1 MKGMEIAE
9 TKQEDQL
16 RKHDNRANK
25 VQSQSAVLWE
35 PGKENSVL
43 NATCK

>member
-16 RKHDNRANK
+16 KKYGNRANK
-25 VQSQSAVLWE
+25 VQSQSAIL
-35 PGKENSVL
+35 
-43 NATCK
+43 